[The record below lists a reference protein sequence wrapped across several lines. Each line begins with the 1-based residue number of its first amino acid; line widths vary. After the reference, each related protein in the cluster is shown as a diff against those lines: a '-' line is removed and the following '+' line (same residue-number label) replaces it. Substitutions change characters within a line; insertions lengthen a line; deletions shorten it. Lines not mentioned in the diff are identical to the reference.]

1 MDFCENCPVLR
12 GVFCEIFFTKI
23 GSRGRF
29 SDPFPNSLVFPFRVL
44 LFYGKYGTIKED
56 FGAIPRTLFKE
67 DRIMLA
73 KVYSAGLFGI
83 DGFPVTVE
91 VDAQNRLDYFE
102 IVGLPDAA
110 VKEAKERVRT
120 ACENTGYPFP
130 ECALL
135 VNLAPADRRKEGSGF
150 DAAILTGILSAV
162 GIIRSTVRLG
172 DKCFVGELSLSG
184 EFRPVRGVLSMCVAA
199 RDAGMT
205 EFYTSVENAAEAAA
219 VEGISVYGVSNMRAL
234 IDHLNGRRVLTP
246 VARVS
251 PSAAADNVYEVDF
264 SDVKGQKLAK
274 RAMEIAAAGGHNI
287 LLIGPPGTGKSMLA
301 KRLPTILPPLTFDE
315 AIEATKVHSV
325 SGTLPEGTSLLRR
338 RPFRSPHHT
347 MSPVSLVGG
356 GANPLPGEVSLA
368 HNGVLFL
375 DELPEFPKQV
385 TDGLRQP
392 IEDGKVTI
400 TRANGR
406 VTFPC
411 SFMMV
416 AAMNPCRCGYFGDP
430 TRKCTCKP
438 EDVRRYMSRIS
449 GPMLDRIDIQI
460 ELPSISYDEL
470 SAKEDP
476 ATMERS
482 ADVRKRVCEARAFA
496 KERMKA
502 EDEAH
507 GYEHSPAEKPLHC
520 NAQLDPASIRR
531 YCVMTEEASDLL
543 RAAFESLG
551 LSARGH
557 DRILRVARTIADL
570 AKCKVIRAEHIAEA
584 VQLRSLDRKY
594 WGE

>member
-1 MDFCENCPVLR
+1 
-12 GVFCEIFFTKI
+12 
-23 GSRGRF
+23 
-29 SDPFPNSLVFPFRVL
+29 
-44 LFYGKYGTIKED
+44 
-56 FGAIPRTLFKE
+56 
-67 DRIMLA
+67 MLA
-73 KVYSAGLFGI
+73 TVYSAGLFGI
-83 DGFPVTVE
+83 DGFPVSVE
-91 VDAQNRLDYFE
+91 VDARNNLPSFE
-102 IVGLPDAA
+102 LVGLPDAA

-130 ECALL
+130 ECNLL

-162 GIIRSTVRLG
+162 GVIRSTVKLD

-205 EFYTSVENAAEAAA
+205 EFYTALENAAEAAA
-219 VEGISVYGVSNMRAL
+219 VEGIAVYGVQNMRTL

-246 VARVS
+246 VSRTVT
-251 PSAAADNVYEVDF
+251 PSAEARTYDVDF

-301 KRLPTILPPLTFDE
+301 KRLPSILPPLTFDE
-315 AIEATKVHSV
+315 AIETTKVHSV
-325 SGTLPEGTSLLRR
+325 SGTLPEGVSLLRR

-392 IEDGKVTI
+392 IEDRRVTI

-430 TRKCTCKP
+430 TRRCTCKP
-438 EDVRRYMSRIS
+438 ADVQRYMSRIS

-460 ELPSISYDEL
+460 ELPSITYDEL

-476 ATMERS
+476 ATVERS
-482 ADVRKRVCEARAFA
+482 ADIRKRVCEARAFA
-496 KERMKA
+496 RERMA
-502 EDEAH
+502 EVDRET
-507 GYEHSPAEKPLHC
+507 GYTHSPTEKPLHC
-520 NAQLDPASIRR
+520 NAQLDPAAIRR
-531 YCVMTEEASDLL
+531 YCVMTDEANDLL
-543 RAAFESLG
+543 RAAFENLG

-570 AKCKVIRAEHIAEA
+570 ARSKVIGAEHIAEA
-584 VQLRSLDRKY
+584 IQLRSLDRKY

>member
-1 MDFCENCPVLR
+1 
-12 GVFCEIFFTKI
+12 
-23 GSRGRF
+23 
-29 SDPFPNSLVFPFRVL
+29 
-44 LFYGKYGTIKED
+44 
-56 FGAIPRTLFKE
+56 
-67 DRIMLA
+67 MLA
-73 KVYSAGLFGI
+73 TIYSAGLFGI

-91 VDAQNRLDYFE
+91 VDGQPRLPEFE
-102 IVGLPDAA
+102 LVGLPDAA

-120 ACENTGYPFP
+120 ACENSGLPFP
-130 ECALL
+130 EAAFL

-150 DAAILTGILSAV
+150 DVAILTGILAAAGV
-162 GIIRSTVRLG
+162 IRPTTDFSS
-172 DKCFVGELSLSG
+172 KCFVGELSLSG
-184 EFRPVRGVLSMCVAA
+184 DLRGVRGVLSMCVAA

-205 EFYTSVENAAEAAA
+205 EFYTSEENAAEAAA
-219 VEGISVYGVSNMRAL
+219 VEGISVFGARNMRAL
-234 IDHLNGRRVLTP
+234 IDHLNGRRPLAP
-246 VARVS
+246 LSRPAVAL
-251 PSAAADNVYEVDF
+251 AARDVYDLDF

-301 KRLPTILPPLTFDE
+301 KRLSTILPPLTFAE
-315 AIEATKVHSV
+315 AIETTKVHSV
-325 SGTLPEGTSLLRR
+325 SGTLPEGVSLLRR

-347 MSPVSLVGG
+347 MSAVSLIGG
-356 GANPLPGEVSLA
+356 GVNPLPGEVSLA

-392 IEDGKVTI
+392 IEDRRVTI

-411 SFMMV
+411 SFMLV

-430 TRKCTCKP
+430 SGRCTCKAA
-438 EDVRRYMSRIS
+438 DVHRYMSRIS

-460 ELPSISYDEL
+460 ELPALSYDEL
-470 SAKEDP
+470 AAREDP
-476 ATMERS
+476 ATVEHS
-482 ADVRKRVCEARAFA
+482 ADVRARVCAARDFATRRMAAVDRAATDAAASGTAAEEA
-496 KERMKA
+496 
-502 EDEAH
+502 
-507 GYEHSPAEKPLHC
+507 PAPRRIYC
-520 NAQLDPASIRR
+520 NAQLDAAAIRR
-531 YCVMTEEASDLL
+531 YCVMTDEASALL
-543 RAAFESLG
+543 RTAFDALG

-570 AKCKVIRAEHIAEA
+570 AESPSIEAAHIAEA
-584 VQLRSLDRKY
+584 IQLRSLDRKY